1 MTLMW
6 KFPDGINIDEV
17 RQLTGTEGSHLNPV
31 QDADG
36 NWVVSDEEYCTAEF
50 QYLKKD
56 YPQIWANMQRIEYRP
71 KPQPPFEYETPI
83 G

>member
-6 KFPDGINIDEV
+6 KFPDGINIDDV
-17 RQLTGTEGSHLNPV
+17 RMLQGTEGGRLNPV
-31 QDADG
+31 QDIDG
-36 NWVVSDEEYCTAEF
+36 NWVVSDEEYCMQEF

-56 YPQIWANMQRIEYRP
+56 YPQIWANMQRIEY
-71 KPQPPFEYETPI
+71 KQKQNETPV